1 MQQPYFGSVI
11 LTQSKEVRSVRSRP
25 CWRDEKYQSH
35 RTKTKDRQ
43 HATMRGASTYDRLAT

>member
-25 CWRDEKYQSH
+25 RWRDEKYQSH